1 MSVRTETSLAPEL
14 PARPSWLK
22 VRRLS
27 SQVREMIDRSVGATA
42 TVCKEANCPNI
53 GQCWARGTATY
64 MLMGDTCTR
73 NCAFCDVN
81 FGKPRPLDPAEPR
94 RVAESVQGLG
104 LKYTVMTCVDRDD
117 LPDSGAAH
125 WVATIEAIRELC
137 GELVLDLDAL
147 HTTNGRMSNI
157 GGLNNDSGTVPSEAA
172 SSHFRPPTS
181 DLGQST
187 AELWTTAYVSG
198 TGIEILTGDFKG
210 DEESIRSVVRSRP
223 DVFAHN
229 VETVPELQKLA
240 RHKATWERSLRV
252 LDIAREEA
260 ARLGHSMFTK
270 TALML
275 GLGETDQQVREA
287 LAILRERGVDL
298 VTIGQYLMPRAIP
311 GKLAVQRF
319 VPPDEFGAL
328 RDYALELG
336 FAGVASS
343 PLVRSSYMAETLYAR
358 ALARSR
364 Q

>member
-1 MSVRTETSLAPEL
+1 
-14 PARPSWLK
+14 
-22 VRRLS
+22 
-27 SQVREMIDRSVGATA
+27 MIAQSVGATA

-53 GQCWARGTATY
+53 GECWARGTATY

-81 FGKPRPLDPAEPR
+81 FGRPMPLDPDEPQ
-94 RVAESVQGLG
+94 RVADSVRGLG

-117 LPDSGAAH
+117 LPDSGAVH
-125 WVATIEAIRELC
+125 WVRTIEAIRELC
-137 GELVLDLDAL
+137 GELVLDQTAL
-147 HTTNGRMSNI
+147 RAGPESRVLSPDETQVRAENGRRTQDAGQVM
-157 GGLNNDSGTVPSEAA
+157 LPRPTEAPA
-172 SSHFRPPTS
+172 RDIWS
-181 DLGQST
+181 Q
-187 AELWTTAYVSG
+187 AYVSG

-223 DVFAHN
+223 NVFAHN

-260 ARLGHSMFTK
+260 ARIGHQMFTK

-275 GLGETDQQVREA
+275 GLGETDEQVREA
-287 LAILRERGVDL
+287 MTILRERQVDL

-328 RDYALELG
+328 RDFALELG

-364 Q
+364 R

>member
-1 MSVRTETSLAPEL
+1 
-14 PARPSWLK
+14 
-22 VRRLS
+22 
-27 SQVREMIDRSVGATA
+27 MIAQSVGATA

-53 GQCWARGTATY
+53 GECWARGTATY

-81 FGKPRPLDPAEPR
+81 FGRPMPLDPDEPQ
-94 RVAESVQGLG
+94 RVAQSVRGLG

-117 LPDSGAAH
+117 LADSGAAH
-125 WVATIEAIRELC
+125 WVRTIEAIRELC
-137 GELVLDLDAL
+137 GELALDFDAL
-147 HTTNGRMSNI
+147 HASDSRMSNV
-157 GGLNNDSGTVPSEAA
+157 GGLNHNSGTVSPEAA
-172 SSHFRPPTS
+172 SSHFRPSTS
-181 DLGQST
+181 DLRQST

-210 DEESIRSVVRSRP
+210 DEESIRAVVRSRP
-223 DVFAHN
+223 NVFAHN

-252 LDIAREEA
+252 LDIARDEA
-260 ARLGHSMFTK
+260 ARIGHRMFTK

-275 GLGETDQQVREA
+275 GLGETDEQVREA
-287 LAILRERGVDL
+287 LAILRQRQVDL

-319 VPPDEFGAL
+319 VTPEEFHGLGEHAK
-328 RDYALELG
+328 ALG

-343 PLVRSSYMAETLYAR
+343 PLVRSSYRAETLYAR
-358 ALARSR
+358 ALARC
-364 Q
+364 

>member
-1 MSVRTETSLAPEL
+1 
-14 PARPSWLK
+14 
-22 VRRLS
+22 
-27 SQVREMIDRSVGATA
+27 MIAQSVGATA

-53 GQCWARGTATY
+53 GECWARGTATY

-81 FGKPRPLDPAEPR
+81 FGRPMPLDPDEPQ
-94 RVAESVQGLG
+94 RVADSVRGLG

-117 LPDSGAAH
+117 LPDSGAVH
-125 WVATIEAIRELC
+125 WVRTIEAIRELC
-137 GELVLDLDAL
+137 GELVLDLGAL
-147 HTTNGRMSNI
+147 GEGRRTQEAGQQI
-157 GGLNNDSGTVPSEAA
+157 VPRPTEAPA
-172 SSHFRPPTS
+172 R
-181 DLGQST
+181 DLWNS
-187 AELWTTAYVSG
+187 AYVSG

-223 DVFAHN
+223 NVFAHN

-260 ARLGHSMFTK
+260 ARIGHQMFTK

-275 GLGETDQQVREA
+275 GLGETDEQVREA
-287 LAILRERGVDL
+287 MTILRERQVDL

-328 RDYALELG
+328 RDFALELG

-364 Q
+364 R